1 MATQYPTFQP
11 YQQFIPNDPNA
22 MAKTS
27 HDILANAL
35 PGLDKA
41 TGAATAN
48 TTELLRGLPSAA
60 PTQRANAYFG
70 TASGMPGSDFVR
82 NRGYDLYGEKAESYK
97 QRGFDDF
104 LALLRGASGTIAP
117 TTGEQTQTT
126 LQNQQ
131 LQTGQSANNSQI
143 AGQNNA
149 AAQQRIDSGAK
160 RWEAE
165 KRREN
170 YQNQSFAGVPGAST
184 ARLGTWGF

>member
-48 TTELLRGLPSAA
+48 TANLLGGLPSAA

-70 TASGMPGSDFVR
+70 AASGMPGSDFVR
-82 NRGYDLYGEKAESYK
+82 NRGFDLYGQQAESYK

-104 LALLRGASGTIAP
+104 LALLKGASGTIAP
-117 TTGEQTQTT
+117 TTSEQAQTT

-131 LQTGQSANNSQI
+131 LQTQQSANNSQI
-143 AGQNNA
+143 AGQNNSA
-149 AAQQRIDSGAK
+149 ALQRQAEGAK

-165 KRREN
+165 KAMDNRRAN
-170 YQNQSFAGVPGAST
+170 SYGGT
-184 ARLGTWGF
+184 LGSYWGRNAF